1 MQKIIPDY
9 LREYCGFL
17 EHKSYSGIPENV
29 KQRARLVLA
38 DSIAAIAG
46 GSEEPEVTALTN
58 NLLPE
63 GREPSASVIGMDPC
77 IPQFS

>member
-9 LREYCGFL
+9 LREFCGFL
-17 EHKSYSGIPENV
+17 EHTSYSGIPENV

-46 GSEEPEVTALTN
+46 GSVEPEVITLTN

-63 GREPSASVIGMDPC
+63 GGGEPGVSVIGMDPC
-77 IPQFS
+77 IP

>member
-9 LREYCGFL
+9 LREFCGFL
-17 EHKSYSGIPENV
+17 EHTSYSGIPENV

-38 DSIAAIAG
+38 DSIAVIAG
-46 GSEEPEVTALTN
+46 GSVEPEVTALTS

-63 GREPSASVIGMDPC
+63 GREPGASVIGMDSC